1 MLRARFD
8 RIFTKTTGY
17 AMLDRQ
23 LTRLHRLK
31 PDLLRVLDRPEN
43 PASHQWIGK
52 RHPHRLRI
60 PTKWAGCTD
69 LKWATAYDAKRAA
82 FTDPKRAI

>member
-52 RHPHRLRI
+52 RHPHRRHQAKNLRRNRQR
-60 PTKWAGCTD
+60 G
-69 LKWATAYDAKRAA
+69 R
-82 FTDPKRAI
+82 

>member
-1 MLRARFD
+1 LQM
-8 RIFTKTTGY
+8 
-17 AMLDRQ
+17 
-23 LTRLHRLK
+23 
-31 PDLLRVLDRPEN
+31 RVL
-43 PASHQWIGK
+43 SS
-52 RHPHRLRI
+52 LRI